1 MKKIHIIF
9 ILIIILFILFKYKKK
24 ETFETTDIKIAIL
37 IISDKNT
44 KNNRWIYE
52 KEIWKKYMNKYKNI
66 DCFFIEC
73 SDNNKINTNEKT
85 INSKCKESLIPGI
98 YQKTLHSLKQLKNKY
113 NYYIRTNLSTFV
125 IFNNLL
131 KQLKKIPNNKYIY
144 TGIINIFSKIK
155 YISGTCII
163 LNNNTVNIL
172 LKYGFH
178 KKYYESKTHDDVVI
192 GIVIKDYLG
201 DIINSHNINW
211 RQDISDNKLNL
222 NLTEIPFIRYKDINL
237 KNKKKISSK
246 LLKEIYNV

>member
-1 MKKIHIIF
+1 MKKIYIVL
-9 ILIIILFILFKYKKK
+9 ILIIILLILFKYKKK
-24 ETFETTDIKIAIL
+24 EPFKTINIKIVIL

-44 KNNRWIYE
+44 KEDRWIYE
-52 KEIWKKYMNKYKNI
+52 KKIWKKYINKYKNI

-73 SDNNKINTNEKT
+73 DDNNKINIKDNT
-85 INSKCKESLIPGI
+85 INSKCRESLVPGI
-98 YQKTLHSLKQLKNKY
+98 YQKTLNSLKQLRNKY

-144 TGIINIFSKIK
+144 TGRINIFSKIK

-163 LNNNTVNIL
+163 LNNNTANIL

-201 DIINSHNINW
+201 DIINSHKINW

-222 NLTEIPFIRYKDINL
+222 NLTEIPFIRYKHINL

>member
-52 KEIWKKYMNKYKNI
+52 KEIWKKYTNKYKNI

-73 SDNNKINTNEKT
+73 SDNNKINTKENT

-144 TGIINIFSKIK
+144 TGVVGVFSKIK

-178 KKYYESKTHDDVVI
+178 EK
-192 GIVIKDYLG
+192 
-201 DIINSHNINW
+201 
-211 RQDISDNKLNL
+211 
-222 NLTEIPFIRYKDINL
+222 
-237 KNKKKISSK
+237 
-246 LLKEIYNV
+246 